1 MAPVSPF
8 ALFFHTNYV
17 PSDAELLQINL
28 IVTEAESKLSKLV
41 KVIAKHPSKNLFEKR
56 DALQDFINSHR
67 ALTSPIRRLPFD
79 IIRNIFL
86 LCRPME
92 TDRIMKATD
101 APILITHV
109 CSHWRSVALTVPH
122 RWTTIYIDRPKEKH
136 SYQLAWK
143 FLERSRD
150 LPLAFTMRLEQ
161 KIRPSDYSFLRLLSH
176 SAHRW
181 RMLHIT
187 GPKWA
192 IIPFPVDAS
201 PILDALSFDCSE
213 YPAHWLPVGEE
224 SDFFKSNLFKA
235 NNVQHLFLRISFI
248 GLTSESFPS
257 FFPHLTDLVLDGT
270 ARAPGEH
277 LHLSASKSYLILSRC
292 PRLIR
297 CSLWIATST
306 HKSDGIAAHV
316 MSSQPISLPSLEYLF
331 VFDAFAE
338 TKGLFKLLE
347 LPALRRVE
355 FHSATQATHLE
366 RSPLL
371 YLFKH
376 WGQSIEELV
385 VDPAYFAKYDLWQC
399 FRLLP
404 SLRHLTIN
412 HNVVPHTNFS
422 QSDRLPPST
431 PDCFDDAD
439 IKILTPSGTTPVIC
453 PKLQA
458 FSCSHH
464 RITRPAL
471 KNFISARRA
480 VPGVEPLWKVVVSP
494 AAAPVLQELLWP

>member
-1 MAPVSPF
+1 MSPF
-8 ALFFHTNYV
+8 APFFHTNYV
-17 PSDAELLQINL
+17 PSDAELGEINL
-28 IVTEAESKLSKLV
+28 IITEAESKLSKLV
-41 KVIAKHPSKNLFEKR
+41 EEIAKQPSKSFFEKR
-56 DALQDFINSHR
+56 DALQEFINSHR

-86 LCRPME
+86 LCRPIE

-101 APILITHV
+101 APVLITHV

-122 RWTTIYIDRPKEKH
+122 LWTTIYIDKPKEKY

-150 LPLAFTMRLEQ
+150 LPLTFTMRLEQ
-161 KIRPSDYSFLRLLSH
+161 KISQSDQDFLSLLSH

-192 IIPFPVDAS
+192 IIPFPVDVS

-213 YPAHWLPVGEE
+213 YPAYWLQAEEE
-224 SDFFKSNLFKA
+224 SDFFKSNIFKA

-248 GLTSESFPS
+248 GFTSGSFPS

-270 ARAPGEH
+270 TRAPGKH
-277 LHLSASKSYLILSRC
+277 LYLSVSKAFLILSRC

-306 HKSDGIAAHV
+306 FKSDGFAAHV
-316 MSSQPISLPSLEYLF
+316 MSSQPISLPLLEYLF

-338 TKGLFKLLE
+338 AKGLFQLLE

-371 YLFKH
+371 YLIKH
-376 WGQSIEELV
+376 WGQRVEELV

-412 HNVVPHTNFS
+412 HNIVPYTNFQEDDWLRS
-422 QSDRLPPST
+422 APAN
-431 PDCFDDAD
+431 CFDDAD
-439 IKILTPSGTTPVIC
+439 IKILTPSATTPVIC
-453 PKLQA
+453 PKLQV

-471 KNFISARRA
+471 KNFIAARRA
-480 VPGVEPLWKVVVSP
+480 MSGVEPLWKVVISP
-494 AAAPVLQELLWP
+494 PPGPQELLPPL